1 MRTKALMM
9 TVVADDDHVSSSC
22 RTMGK
27 LLWLAA
33 VVVAVVCVGA
43 VDYFYDT
50 DLCGNIQP
58 GLWVRDPNDCMVA
71 HQCGFDGEISQSVKC
86 NASQVWSKL
95 ASSCVWEWDPDRD
108 DCNGS
113 PPVAIPS
120 EYKAHCNPQSRLTEL
135 DAAIDDPR
143 CQKKTGNNP
152 DPDDC
157 SRFISCA
164 NGTLIAVQRCGDGTL
179 YWPKNNTCEF
189 AQSVLHDCGNRRVPE
204 TIIIREDDPLCRET
218 GQVPDPT
225 SCRHFILCQHGHR
238 TQRLQCPH
246 GTAFSEVSRKCEWHS
261 EVRCANRD

>member
-1 MRTKALMM
+1 MTGVQQHQQGAANKARQGE
-9 TVVADDDHVSSSC
+9 D
-22 RTMGK
+22 
-27 LLWLAA
+27 
-33 VVVAVVCVGA
+33 
-43 VDYFYDT
+43 
-50 DLCGNIQP
+50 Q
-58 GLWVRDPNDCMVA
+58 VRDPNDCMVA

-113 PPVAIPS
+113 PPVAIP
-120 EYKAHCNPQSRLTEL
+120 N
-135 DAAIDDPR
+135 DPR

-204 TIIIREDDPLCRET
+204 TIIIR
-218 GQVPDPT
+218 
-225 SCRHFILCQHGHR
+225 
-238 TQRLQCPH
+238 
-246 GTAFSEVSRKCEWHS
+246 K
-261 EVRCANRD
+261 